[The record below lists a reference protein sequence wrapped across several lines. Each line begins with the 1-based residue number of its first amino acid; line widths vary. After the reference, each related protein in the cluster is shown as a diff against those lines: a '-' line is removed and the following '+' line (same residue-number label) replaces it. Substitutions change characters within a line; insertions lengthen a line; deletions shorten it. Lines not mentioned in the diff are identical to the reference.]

1 MRKTYL
7 TQEYSRESVSGFM
20 NTFEQRMLLASK
32 VLYTPYTINIDD
44 TDISYS
50 ITIGGVNDSTQNVDI
65 EETKYFNSVNKKD
78 SNIITLKDNS
88 TSFYSYELKIDI
100 KKLFNDYIY
109 SNIMN
114 KRVFQNIYNNDC
126 ITSVKDM
133 IYNYISDNIITRYR
147 FVNINLY
154 IEYYSVGN
162 NSNGNAPQYDANF
175 IKTSP
180 NPNESM
186 AEYKERSD
194 NYKKQFLVKN
204 FQITTDQIYDVAT
217 ILFKKTFNQQYGFKY
232 YFDVIY
238 QQI

>member
-20 NTFEQRMLLASK
+20 NTFEQRMFNASK
-32 VLYTPYTINIDD
+32 VLYTPYTINIDN

-50 ITIGGVNDSTQNVDI
+50 MTDGGVNDSTQNLDI
-65 EETKYFNSVNKKD
+65 EVSRSFNSENKLINNSIVLKD
-78 SNIITLKDNS
+78 SS
-88 TSFYSYELKIDI
+88 TTFYSYELKINI
-100 KKLFNDYIY
+100 KNLFNEYLY
-109 SNIMN
+109 ANIMN
-114 KRVFQNIYNNDC
+114 KRIFQNIYNTQT
-126 ITSVKDM
+126 ISGVKDM
-133 IYNYISDNIITRYR
+133 IYNYISDNVINRYR

-154 IEYYSVGN
+154 IEYYNIGN
-162 NSNGNAPQYDANF
+162 ESEGNTPIYDSNF
-175 IKTSP
+175 IKISP
-180 NPNESM
+180 NPNESTSD
-186 AEYKERSD
+186 YKERSD